1 MVVKGDGSPVR
12 VPPVA
17 LQEEAGAEASS
28 SPPASTAVP
37 PAAAAPPRA
46 ADAGA
51 GAGGAAEE
59 APHTPQ
65 VSSKHW
71 RKIRSAVV
79 ALAAFRSRRVRVE

>member
-1 MVVKGDGSPVR
+1 MADAEDGGPSEK

-17 LQEEAGAEASS
+17 LDTAAVAADTGAGRADA
-28 SPPASTAVP
+28 AAAGTTA
-37 PAAAAPPRA
+37 AAAAPGPP
-46 ADAGA
+46 
-51 GAGGAAEE
+51 AGGGEE

-79 ALAAFRSRRVRVE
+79 ALAAFRSRRVRR